1 MLAYSGL
8 GFAVHDKKTKQL
20 KSILQDVSGRVE
32 RARVLAILGPSGAG
46 KTTLLSLLTLR
57 APSGEA
63 TGVTTLGGR
72 PLTPALF
79 RKQCFYVA
87 QSAEEAAWPTLTP
100 REQLTYAKILFEAA
114 GADREEGRVNAVLK
128 QLGLE
133 SCADTVVGHELVR
146 GGLSGGQKKI
156 SCCGRVDQAGRVHV
170 PRRTYVWFRCCCS
183 FKNRNRLPGSC

>member
-1 MLAYSGL
+1 M
-8 GFAVHDKKTKQL
+8 HDKKTKQL

-32 RARVLAILGPSGAG
+32 RARVLALVGPSGAG

-57 APSGEA
+57 APSGKA

-114 GADREEGRVNAVLK
+114 GADREEGRVNVLK
-128 QLGLE
+128 QLGWSPVLIR
-133 SCADTVVGHELVR
+133 SWATSWSRWVVRRPEKRLAVAVA
-146 GGLSGGQKKI
+146 LI
-156 SCCGRVDQAGRVHV
+156 AGRVHV
-170 PRRTYVWFRCCCS
+170 PRRTYFWVGR
-183 FKNRNRLPGSC
+183 RRG